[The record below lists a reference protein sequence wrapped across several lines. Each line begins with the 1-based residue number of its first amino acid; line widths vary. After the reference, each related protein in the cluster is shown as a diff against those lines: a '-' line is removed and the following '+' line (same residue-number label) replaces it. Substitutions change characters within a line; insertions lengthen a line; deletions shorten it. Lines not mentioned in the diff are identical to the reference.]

1 MPTYTLTIRC
11 PSPAIRRVNM
21 AAQAVFSARILGE
34 IYVTTDGSR
43 SSESASFLVDC
54 VEEDY
59 PAFAAALGGSGC
71 QLLNESYTYFQDG
84 IDLVEV
90 AEVVEAIEE
99 EEEEVEVDLS
109 VLDLSIGKLGEA
121 LAAGDYD
128 DQLDALLA
136 AEEGGKTRKG
146 AVAALKARMESL

>member
-59 PAFAAALGGSGC
+59 PAFAAALRGSGC
-71 QLLNESYTYFQDG
+71 QLLNESY
-84 IDLVEV
+84 
-90 AEVVEAIEE
+90 EASIQEAVPE
-99 EEEEVEVDLS
+99 DVDLS

>member
-71 QLLNESYTYFQDG
+71 QLLNESY
-84 IDLVEV
+84 
-90 AEVVEAIEE
+90 EASIQEAVPE
-99 EEEEVEVDLS
+99 DVDLS

>member
-54 VEEDY
+54 VEEAY
-59 PAFAAALGGSGC
+59 PAFAAALRGSGC
-71 QLLNESYTYFQDG
+71 QLLNESY
-84 IDLVEV
+84 
-90 AEVVEAIEE
+90 EASIQEAVPE
-99 EEEEVEVDLS
+99 DVDLS

-121 LAAGDYD
+121 LAAGAYD
-128 DQLDALLA
+128 AQLDALLA

>member
-11 PSPAIRRVNM
+11 PNPAIRRVNM
-21 AAQAVFSARILGE
+21 AAQAVRSASILGE
-34 IYVTTDGSR
+34 ICVTTDGSR

-54 VEEDY
+54 AEEDY
-59 PAFAAALGGSGC
+59 PAFAAALQGSGC
-71 QLLNESYTYFQDG
+71 RLLNESY
-84 IDLVEV
+84 EV

-121 LAAGDYD
+121 LATGDYD

-136 AEEGGKTRKG
+136 AEEAGKTRKG

>member
-59 PAFAAALGGSGC
+59 PAFAAALRGAGC
-71 QLLNESYTYFQDG
+71 QLLNESY
-84 IDLVEV
+84 
-90 AEVVEAIEE
+90 EASIQEAVPE
-99 EEEEVEVDLS
+99 DVDLS

-121 LAAGDYD
+121 LSAGDYD